1 MNSET
6 RTCRNCQAQFLI
18 ETDDFSFYEKIKVPP
33 PTWCPECRFRR
44 RIIWRNER
52 KLFRGKSA
60 LSGQNL
66 FTLFPPEAGY
76 ILYKNDEW
84 RGGYA
89 PLAYGQDVDFS
100 RPFLTQLFEL
110 DKKVPKPAGSAAR
123 MVNSEYSDNASDLKN
138 CYLLFNSNFTEDS
151 AYGNGVDR
159 CRACFDNSHIQDCER
174 CYHSFWLTKCYET
187 HFSSRCEDCTNMWF
201 SKDCR
206 GCSNCF
212 GCVNLRAQKYCVFN
226 KQYSKEEYQQKLK
239 ALNLSSWKNLQEAGA
254 KAKEF
259 WLRFPNKFMQGV
271 HNVNVSGE
279 FITHSKNVRD
289 SYLIRASE
297 NLRYVQYSQV
307 PSSKD
312 CYDSSLIGCNAE
324 QLYESAVCGWGA
336 SNIKFCWECWD
347 SAANMEY
354 CLYCNTSSDLFG
366 CAGVQKKQYCILNK
380 QYEKNEYEKM
390 RTKIIEHMNKM
401 PYIVKS
407 QIPSSKSQTS
417 PNDQNSKYETR
428 EIAYTYGE
436 FFPPE
441 FSPFAYTHTISPDHF
456 PLSKDEAQALGF
468 RWINANPTEYQT
480 TKNAA
485 DIPDAIENLLDDVL
499 KEILKCATCGR
510 AYRIIEPELQFLK
523 QLGVPA
529 PRSCVDCRHNDR
541 ISQRNRAVFYDRK
554 CMCEGTHS
562 ASPARPAGGR
572 ESQIAYHKNTA
583 AHFHGNFPC
592 SNTFQTSY
600 SPEQPEI
607 IYCEQCYQ
615 TEVA

>member
-1 MNSET
+1 MTET
-6 RTCRNCQAQFLI
+6 RNCKNCSTQFTI
-18 ETDDFSFYEKIKVPP
+18 EPDDFSFYEKIKVPP

-60 LSGQNL
+60 LTGQNL

-84 RGGYA
+84 RGGYD
-89 PLAYGQDVDFS
+89 PLAYGQEVDFS

-159 CRACFDNSHIQDCER
+159 CRQCFDNSHIQECER

-187 HFSSRCEDCTNMWF
+187 HFSSRCEDCTNMWL

-212 GCVNLRAQKYCVFN
+212 GCVNLRAQKYCIFN
-226 KQYSKEEYQQKLK
+226 EQYSKEEYQAKLK
-239 ALNLSSWKNLQEAGA
+239 ELNLSSWKNLSEAGG

-271 HNVNVSGE
+271 QNINVSGE
-279 FITHSKNVRD
+279 FITHSKNVLD
-289 SYLIRASE
+289 SYLIRSSE
-297 NLRYVQYSQV
+297 NLRYTQYSQV

-324 QLYESAVCGWGA
+324 LLYESSICGWGA
-336 SNIKFCWECWD
+336 SNIKFSWECWD

-354 CLYCNTSSDLFG
+354 CIYCNTSSDLFG

-380 QYEKNEYEKM
+380 QYSKEDYFSIRE
-390 RTKIIEHMNKM
+390 KIIRHMNEM
-401 PYIVKS
+401 PYLSHVANRKS
-407 QIPSSKSQTS
+407 PIEYK
-417 PNDQNSKYETR
+417 
-428 EIAYTYGE
+428 YGE

-468 RWINANPTEYQT
+468 RWADANPTEYHT
-480 TKNAA
+480 TKDAK
-485 DIPDAIENLLDDVL
+485 DIPEKIEDVL
-499 KEILKCATCGR
+499 PEIIKEILKCEKCGR
-510 AYRIIEPELQFLK
+510 AYRLIEPELQFLK
-523 QLGVPA
+523 QLGIPA
-529 PRSCVDCRHNDR
+529 PRWCVDCRHNDR
-541 ISQRNRAVFYDRK
+541 VSQRNRAVFYDRK
-554 CMCEGTHS
+554 CQCLPTEASAKEGVGVKS
-562 ASPARPAGGR
+562 KN
-572 ESQIAYHKNTA
+572 ENKYEYKNTTT
-583 AHFHGNFPC
+583 HFHGDAPC
-592 SNTFQTSY
+592 PNEFKTSY
-600 SPEQPEI
+600 SPERQDI
-607 IYCEQCYQ
+607 VYCEQCYQ
-615 TEVA
+615 AEVA